1 MKSLEEWLT
10 KNKITEI
17 ECVTPDQTGIARG
30 KIMPT
35 DKFIAE
41 KGIRLPE
48 SVLLQTATGDYP
60 DNEIYYD
67 LLDPADI
74 DMELKPDPKAVFMV
88 PWASEPTAMIIHDC
102 YNRQGSPISLSP
114 RNLLKHVMS
123 LFEKEGLSAVVAPEV
138 EFYLTQKMT
147 DPDLPLQPPIGRS
160 GRPEVGRK
168 SFSIDAVNEFDPVTE
183 DIYDYAEAQ
192 GLDIDTLIHEE
203 GAAQLE
209 FNFRHGD
216 PLKLADQVFVFKR
229 TVREAALKH
238 DINASFMAKPV
249 ADEPGSAMHIH
260 ISVLNTK
267 TGKNIF
273 SNDDGTMTERFRHF
287 VGGLQHYIPF
297 LMPMFAPNVNS
308 YRRFFAGESYAA
320 PVNLD
325 WGEENRTC
333 GLRVPNSPPQARR
346 VENRLPGADVNP
358 YLAIAATMACGYLGM
373 KEKIE
378 PRRMVTGRADAV
390 AETDVPWNIEQALD
404 KMLECQEMRDLLT
417 DDFVRG
423 FVATRLAEFENFKR
437 VISSW
442 EREHL
447 MSSV

>member
-60 DNEIYYD
+60 DNDIFYD

-74 DMELKPDPKAVFMV
+74 DMELKPDPSAVFMV
-88 PWASEPTAMIIHDC
+88 PWALEPTAMIIHDC
-102 YNRQGSPISLSP
+102 YNRQGAPISLSS

-123 LFEKEGLSAVVAPEV
+123 LFKKEGFEAVVAPEV

-168 SFSIDAVNEFDPVTE
+168 SFSIDAVNEFDPITE

-238 DINASFMAKPV
+238 DINATFMAKPV

-260 ISVLNTK
+260 ISVLDIK

-273 SNDDGTMTERFRHF
+273 SNADGTMTERFRHF

-333 GLRVPNSPPQARR
+333 GLRVPASPPQARR
-346 VENRLPGADVNP
+346 IENRLPGADVNP

-378 PRRMVTGRADAV
+378 PRRMVIGRAEAV
-390 AETDVPWNIEQALD
+390 AEVDVPWNIEQALD
-404 KMLECQEMRDLLT
+404 KMLECDEMRDLLT

-423 FVATRLAEFENFKR
+423 FVATRWAEFENFKR